1 VTKARTIVVVGE
13 GVEQATPDECL
24 VHLAFNV
31 MADTPANALTRVA
44 ALADRGM
51 QVLQGH
57 GVADRDLQTFNL
69 SVQDFFDQKE
79 GRVTARVGS
88 YSFGIKVRPLDRIGE
103 LLAALAEEADDSLQV
118 RGMQLMVSNPE
129 VVTEVARRRAV
140 GDAQSRARQLA
151 ESAGVRLGPI
161 LSISED
167 PSGIGIMGYRVAA
180 RTTAGQA
187 FSMPVEPGTI
197 PNTVH
202 VTVTYAIEG

>member
-1 VTKARTIVVVGE
+1 MTKARTILVVGE

-31 MADTPANALTRVA
+31 MADTAAEALTRVA
-44 ALADRGM
+44 ALAEGGM
-51 QVLQGH
+51 QVLRGH
-57 GVADRDLQTFNL
+57 GVADDDLQTFNF

-88 YSFGIKVRPLDRIGE
+88 YSFGVKVRPLDRVGE

-118 RGMQLMVSNPE
+118 RGMQLMVSNSE

-140 GDAQSRARQLA
+140 ADAQSRALQLA
-151 ESAGVRLGPI
+151 QAAGVRLGPI

-167 PSGIGIMGYRVAA
+167 PGGSGMTGYRAMA
-180 RTTAGQA
+180 RANGGQA
-187 FSMPVEPGTI
+187 FSMPVESGTI
-197 PNTVH
+197 PKTVH
-202 VTVTYAIEG
+202 VAVTYAIEA